1 MPELPEVETIR
12 RGLAACLKGQQ
23 VKRIEVVENKSF
35 WGEKGQIEGKRVK
48 GIRRFGKALV
58 FDFTGVR
65 SIICHLRMTGQL
77 IWVEQDRERFAGGHP
92 NENFVAELPNKQS
105 RVIIEFCSGARLFF
119 NDQRKFGFMRVVE
132 TAAVEED
139 PFIQKLGKEPWQ
151 MDARELWEKLQKH
164 ARAAIKTVLLD
175 QTVIAGLGNIYVDE
189 SLYFANIDPR
199 RLAGQISLAETE
211 RILEGAR
218 TVMDKSLEAG
228 GSTIRNY
235 VKSDGTRGNY
245 LDLFAEVYHREGK
258 KCVKCGHEIAKIK
271 LGGRGTHFCPY
282 CQK

>member
-23 VKRIEVVENKSF
+23 VKRIKVVENKSF

-58 FDFTGVR
+58 FDFAGGR